1 MSSHISYYILALM
14 VLKLF
19 AALTLSAL
27 AYASPVY
34 EQMYGGPGPSTATDT
49 LFNLAGGTTY
59 ESFGFEVSFN
69 GTQDARINALN
80 SSGTFVFSAA
90 RVDVPTWVSGRTYT
104 FSQSYSGDLLK
115 VLNISVTDTVTNL
128 TYSIPQF
135 AASFGNVRALIVR
148 MVAPDPDLTGNTPR
162 PTAGSLSF
170 QNWQLSGQSI
180 GGMPQPLTLSTTN
193 NPAIDDIRLINYF
206 SIEGIDFTQAWTLT
220 GSFTMNWSGSTL
232 PATNANPLPGA
243 NDLAFQIK
251 AYQQDLTDVPEPGTF
266 ALIGGALLA
275 LRLLARRR
283 P

>member
-1 MSSHISYYILALM
+1 M
-14 VLKLF
+14 VLKYF
-19 AALTLSAL
+19 AVLLLSAM

-34 EQMYGGPGPSTATDT
+34 EQMYGGPGASTATDS

-80 SSGTFVFSAA
+80 GSGTFVFSAA
-90 RVDVPTWVSGRTYT
+90 RVDVPTWVPGRSYT

-115 VLNISVTDTVTNL
+115 LLDISVTDTVTNV
-128 TYSIPQF
+128 TYNIPQF

-148 MVAPDPDLTGNTPR
+148 MVAPDPDIVGATPR

-170 QNWQLSGQSI
+170 SNWRLSGQSI
-180 GGMPQPLTLSTTN
+180 GGMPQPLTISTTN

-220 GSFTMNWSGSTL
+220 GAFTMDWSGSTNPGSNL
-232 PATNANPLPGA
+232 SPLPGA

-251 AYQQDLTDVPEPGTF
+251 AYQRDLTETPEPGTF
-266 ALIGGALLA
+266 ALMGAA
-275 LRLLARRR
+275 LVALSVHVKRRR
-283 P
+283 

>member
-1 MSSHISYYILALM
+1 M